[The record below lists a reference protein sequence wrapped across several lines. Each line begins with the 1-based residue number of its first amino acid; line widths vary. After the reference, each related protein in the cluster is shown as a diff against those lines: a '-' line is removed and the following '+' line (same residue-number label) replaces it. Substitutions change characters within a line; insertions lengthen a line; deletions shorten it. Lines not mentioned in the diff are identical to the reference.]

1 MFKQLRIHSF
11 FKVKTSDEI
20 EVEELLLNQISRAS
34 RTATIDTARSIS
46 TISTKIIS
54 IIDLSSEKNN
64 IESLVNYESDS
75 VNDNV
80 IEETV
85 HHQFNDVDS
94 DCGVEYIEDA
104 VFKALDS
111 FIGPSVLPVV
121 FSNDELQYVHY
132 RLSKYVRKRQ
142 SML

>member
-1 MFKQLRIHSF
+1 MSKQLRIHSF

-20 EVEELLLNQISRAS
+20 EELLLNQISRAS
-34 RTATIDTARSIS
+34 RTTTNDTVRSIS
-46 TISTKIIS
+46 TFSTKIIS

-80 IEETV
+80 IIEETV
-85 HHQFNDVDS
+85 HQFNDVDS
-94 DCGVEYIEDA
+94 DSGVKYIGDA

-111 FIGPSVLPVV
+111 FFG
-121 FSNDELQYVHY
+121 
-132 RLSKYVRKRQ
+132 
-142 SML
+142 

>member
-1 MFKQLRIHSF
+1 MSKQFRIHSF

-34 RTATIDTARSIS
+34 RTTTNDTVRSTIS

-80 IEETV
+80 IEETI
-85 HHQFNDVDS
+85 HQSNDVDS
-94 DCGVEYIEDA
+94 DSGVEYIGD
-104 VFKALDS
+104 
-111 FIGPSVLPVV
+111 ISVWHAGQKCVV
-121 FSNDELQYVHY
+121 
-132 RLSKYVRKRQ
+132 KIP
-142 SML
+142 

>member
-1 MFKQLRIHSF
+1 MSKQLRIHSF

-54 IIDLSSEKNN
+54 IIDLSSENNN

-75 VNDNV
+75 ANDNV
-80 IEETV
+80 IVEETV
-85 HHQFNDVDS
+85 HQFNNMS
-94 DCGVEYIEDA
+94 GCCY
-104 VFKALDS
+104 K
-111 FIGPSVLPVV
+111 
-121 FSNDELQYVHY
+121 
-132 RLSKYVRKRQ
+132 
-142 SML
+142 

>member
-1 MFKQLRIHSF
+1 MSKQLRIHYF

-34 RTATIDTARSIS
+34 RTATIDTVRSIS

-54 IIDLSSEKNN
+54 IIDLSNENNN

-85 HHQFNDVDS
+85 HQFNDVDS
-94 DCGVEYIEDA
+94 DGGVEYI
-104 VFKALDS
+104 VKS
-111 FIGPSVLPVV
+111 FMVSGMPVISVW
-121 FSNDELQYVHY
+121 
-132 RLSKYVRKRQ
+132 
-142 SML
+142 